1 MYDANH
7 CVKSSVQDMTQTSA
21 ATALSGTA
29 VTTATPTGIHPTAI
43 VDPRAQLDPSVSV
56 GPYTVIG
63 PHVSIKAGTTVGPH
77 CVIEG
82 HTTIGQGNRI
92 FQFNS
97 LGAIPQDKKYAGEP
111 CELVIGDRNTIRE
124 FCTFNIGSPGDAR
137 VTRVGDDNWI
147 MAYVHLAH
155 DCQVGSHTIFANNTQ
170 LAGHVHIGDWV
181 ILGGF
186 TVVHQF
192 VRVGAH
198 SMTAMCSLLFA
209 DLPPFVMSQGQPAEA
224 RSMNFEGLR
233 RRGFSAE
240 RIAAVKAMQKALYR
254 EDLTLAQAQ
263 AQIATLTD
271 KYPEA
276 LPDVQMMLDFL
287 EHTSPQRGIV
297 R

>member
-1 MYDANH
+1 M
-7 CVKSSVQDMTQTSA
+7 SA
-21 ATALSGTA
+21 
-29 VTTATPTGIHPTAI
+29 IHPTAI
-43 VDPRAQLDPSVSV
+43 VEPGAQLHPSVTV

-63 PHVSIKAGTTVGPH
+63 PHVKVGAGTTIGAH

-82 HTTIGQGNRI
+82 HTTIGADNRI

-111 CELVIGDRNTIRE
+111 CELIIGERNTIRE
-124 FCTFNIGSPGDAR
+124 FCTFNIGSPGDLG
-137 VTRVGDDNWI
+137 VTRVGNDNWI

-155 DCQVGSHTIFANNTQ
+155 DCQVGNHTIFANNAQ
-170 LAGHVHIGDWV
+170 LAGHVVVGDWV

-192 VRVGAH
+192 VRLGAH

-209 DLPPFVMSQGQPAEA
+209 DLPPFVMCQGQPAAA

-233 RRGFSAE
+233 RRGFSPE
-240 RIAAVKAMQKALYR
+240 RIAGVKAMHKALYR
-254 EDLTLAQAQ
+254 EDLTLERAQ
-263 AQIATLTD
+263 AQIAALAD
-271 KYPEA
+271 ARPETA
-276 LPDVQMMLDFL
+276 PDVEMMVEFL
-287 EHTSPQRGIV
+287 RHASPQRGIV

>member
-1 MYDANH
+1 MA
-7 CVKSSVQDMTQTSA
+7 S
-21 ATALSGTA
+21 
-29 VTTATPTGIHPTAI
+29 IHPTAI
-43 VDPRAQLDPSVSV
+43 VDPAAEIDSGVSI

-63 PHVSIKAGTTVGPH
+63 PHVRIGAGTSVGAH

-82 HTTIGQGNRI
+82 HTTIGRDNRI

-111 CELVIGDRNTIRE
+111 CELIIGDRNTIRE
-124 FCTFNIGSPGDAR
+124 FCTFNIGSPGALGK
-137 VTRVGDDNWI
+137 TEVGHDNWI

-155 DCQVGSHTIFANNTQ
+155 DCVVGNHTIFANNSQ
-170 LAGHVHIGDWV
+170 LAGHVEVGDWV

-192 VRVGAH
+192 VRIGAH
-198 SMTAMCSLLFA
+198 AMTAMCSLLFA
-209 DLPPFVMSQGQPAEA
+209 DVPPFVMCQGQPAAA

-240 RIAAVKAMQKALYR
+240 RIAVVKRMHKALYR
-254 EDLTLAQAQ
+254 DDLTLDQARERV
-263 AQIATLTD
+263 ATLAVD
-271 KYPEA
+271 LPEA
-276 LPDVQMMLDFL
+276 QQDVDLMLGFL
-287 EHTSPQRGIV
+287 SRVAVQRGIV

>member
-1 MYDANH
+1 MRHAEDRLRMA
-7 CVKSSVQDMTQTSA
+7 A
-21 ATALSGTA
+21 ATA
-29 VTTATPTGIHPTAI
+29 TPGVHASAL
-43 VDPRAQLDPSVSV
+43 VDPLARLDSSVCV
-56 GPYTVIG
+56 GPYSVIG
-63 PHVSIKAGTTVGPH
+63 PNVRVGAGTTIGAH

-82 HTTIGQGNRI
+82 HTSIGCDNRI

-124 FCTFNIGSPGDAR
+124 FCTFNIGSPAAGG

-155 DCQVGSHTIFANNTQ
+155 DCQVGNNTIFANNSQ
-170 LAGHVHIGDWV
+170 LAGHVQVGDWA

-192 VRVGAH
+192 VRLGAH

-233 RRGFSAE
+233 RRGFSPE
-240 RIAAVKAMQKALYR
+240 RLTAVKAMHKALYR
-254 EDLTLAQAQ
+254 EDLTLDQARL
-263 AQIATLTD
+263 QIAGLTE
-271 KYPEA
+271 KYPECA
-276 LPDVQMMLDFL
+276 PDVQMMLTFL

>member
-1 MYDANH
+1 MMPD
-7 CVKSSVQDMTQTSA
+7 TSGEVVTSDIH
-21 ATALSGTA
+21 ATAL
-29 VTTATPTGIHPTAI
+29 
-43 VDPRAQLDPSVSV
+43 VDPKAELDSSVSV

-63 PHVSIKAGTTVGPH
+63 PHVRIGAGTRIGAH

-82 HTTIGQGNRI
+82 HTTIGQNNRI

-111 CELVIGDRNTIRE
+111 CELVIGDGNTVRE
-124 FCTFNIGSPGDAR
+124 FCTFNIGSPGDAG
-137 VTRVGDDNWI
+137 VTRVGNDNWI

-155 DCQVGSHTIFANNTQ
+155 DCQVGNHTIFANNAQ
-170 LAGHVHIGDWV
+170 LAGHVHVGDWV

-192 VRVGAH
+192 VRLGAH

-209 DLPPFVMSQGQPAEA
+209 DLPPFVMCQGQPAEA

-233 RRGFSAE
+233 RRGFSPD
-240 RIAAVKAMQKALYR
+240 RISAVKAMHKALYR
-254 EDLTLAQAQ
+254 EDLTLEQAR
-263 AQIATLTD
+263 ANIAGLVE
-271 KYPEA
+271 KHPESQ
-276 LPDVQMMLDFL
+276 PDVDMMAAFL
-287 EHTSPQRGIV
+287 AQTSPQRGIV

>member
-1 MYDANH
+1 VTAIHATAVVDPGAELH
-7 CVKSSVQDMTQTSA
+7 SSVT
-21 ATALSGTA
+21 
-29 VTTATPTGIHPTAI
+29 
-43 VDPRAQLDPSVSV
+43 V

-63 PHVSIKAGTTVGPH
+63 PHVRIGAGTTVGPH

-82 HTTIGQGNRI
+82 HTTIGQDNRI

-124 FCTFNIGSPGDAR
+124 FCTFNIGSPGDSG

-155 DCQVGSHTIFANNTQ
+155 DCEVGNNTIFANNSQ
-170 LAGHVHIGDWV
+170 LAGHVHVGDWV

-192 VRVGAH
+192 VRLGAH

-209 DLPPFVMSQGQPAEA
+209 DLPPFVMCQGQPAAA
-224 RSMNFEGLR
+224 RSMNYEGLR
-233 RRGFSAE
+233 RRGFSSE
-240 RIAAVKAMQKALYR
+240 RVATVKSMHKALYR
-254 EDLTLAQAQ
+254 DDLTLEQAKLR
-263 AQIATLTD
+263 IAELATIQ
-271 KYPEA
+271 PESA
-276 LPDVQMMLDFL
+276 PDVTMMNRFLDGVA
-287 EHTSPQRGIV
+287 PQRGIV

>member
-1 MYDANH
+1 
-7 CVKSSVQDMTQTSA
+7 MTA
-21 ATALSGTA
+21 
-29 VTTATPTGIHPTAI
+29 IHATAI
-43 VDPRAQLDPSVSV
+43 VDPKAELDATVSV

-63 PHVSIKAGTTVGPH
+63 PHVKVAAGTTIGPH

-82 HTTIGQGNRI
+82 HTTIGRDNRI

-111 CELVIGDRNTIRE
+111 CELVIGERNTIRE
-124 FCTFNIGSPGDAR
+124 FCTFNIGSPGGAGD
-137 VTRVGDDNWI
+137 TRVGDDNWL

-155 DCQVGSHTIFANNTQ
+155 DCVVGNNTIFANNSQ
-170 LAGHVHIGDWV
+170 LAGHVSVGDWV

-192 VRVGAH
+192 VRMGAH

-209 DLPPFVMSQGQPAEA
+209 DLPPFVMCQGQPAGA

-233 RRGFSAE
+233 RRGFSAD
-240 RIAAVKAMQKALYR
+240 RLAAVKAMHKALYR
-254 EDLTLAQAQ
+254 DGLTLEQAK
-263 AQIATLTD
+263 AQIA
-271 KYPEA
+271 A
-276 LPDVQMMLDFL
+276 LPQTHLEAAPDVDMMLSFL
-287 EHTSPQRGIV
+287 AQTSPQRGIV